1 MHPHGARRRLEFW
14 GHEEA
19 AALVLVDT
27 ETGGIGIVRTGT
39 LEECVGAFESDVG
52 RAWSAAIFQVMHRAV
67 PRVFL
72 PTGGCFVLGFF
83 DAGRVTYLLARLG
96 PRLAVVRAE
105 GSRLGVVYAGV
116 GPLPFLDLDLMHQ
129 EQRLVP
135 SRDELRAAMAGLAAR
150 CKGRGAKRADVLI
163 RELTPLLAAG
173 ARDLVGQVEQL
184 RTGVHS
190 LLTPRGFSDALQVIR
205 ATSCL
210 VDRPSERTWRIKLG
224 ALVSGRLN
232 EFLDEGSTDRGRR
245 RTSGRTG

>member
-19 AALVLVDT
+19 AALVLVDA
-27 ETGGIGIVRTGT
+27 ETGGIGVVRTGT
-39 LEECVGAFESDVG
+39 LEECVAAFESDVG
-52 RAWSAAIFQVMHRAV
+52 RAWSAAIFQVVHRAV

-72 PTGGCFVLGFF
+72 PTGGRFVLGFF
-83 DAGRVTYLLARLG
+83 EAGRVTYLLARLG

-116 GPLPFLDLDLMHQ
+116 GPLPILDLDLMHQ
-129 EQRLVP
+129 ERLVP

-163 RELTPLLAAG
+163 RELTPFLVPG
-173 ARDLVGQVEQL
+173 AHDLVGQVEQL

-190 LLTPRGFSDALQVIR
+190 LLTPRNLLLDPPPWCLAPHRRLTRCRRWPR
-205 ATSCL
+205 ASKWS
-210 VDRPSERTWRIKLG
+210 RASRWPRASREP
-224 ALVSGRLN
+224 
-232 EFLDEGSTDRGRR
+232 RR
-245 RTSGRTG
+245 RHAAHPR